1 MPYCD
6 QAKFDKCFFR
16 SAKTSIS
23 EGEEIFFAVSYIQ
36 QALDGA
42 SGIDRKED
50 EYSDCLFSHPE
61 YENLEDVS
69 FRDLGVSGK
78 GKNSNCG
85 ALRLFKEKAKKGEIP
100 LGTCLVC
107 CR

>member
-1 MPYCD
+1 MV
-6 QAKFDKCFFR
+6 FR

-23 EGEEIFFAVSYIQ
+23 EGEVILFAVSYIQ
-36 QALDGA
+36 QPLDGA

-50 EYSDCLFSHPE
+50 EYSDCLLAHPE

-85 ALRLFKEKAKKGEIP
+85 ALRLFIEKAKKGEIP